1 MRKSELKRRLQKVE
15 IDRLWW
21 MERWAEERSI
31 RRDNE
36 KYILELEKQINDQ

>member
-21 MERWAEERSI
+21 MERWAEERSY
-31 RRDNE
+31 RRE
-36 KYILELEKQINDQ
+36 TEQYILTLEKQINDQ